1 MNPHD
6 RRVLH
11 ILALGLLLA
20 ASAALADVPPQAA
33 PQVVTL
39 RIRADLPPSDPP
51 IPRFITG
58 KFAEHLGSNIYNGM
72 CAQILRNPTFAE
84 FPFWNGSQDPDG
96 LPHLLAD
103 EAQIGDEVRRQA
115 LRLRWPEAET
125 RKLIESRQ
133 KAMAQW
139 WIRAS
144 DASGGYP
151 RTSPDTAELGGRAQ
165 RVEARAA
172 GQGIAQWTHLPLHR
186 TRNYQYQLT
195 VRSPDLLALA
205 LSIAPAD
212 HDDVA
217 SVQIKGISTTWATLS
232 GNLELPVDAP
242 ADAIYRI
249 ALTAPAPG
257 QFVVARLLLWP
268 ADHIN
273 GADPEI
279 VRMLKEAR
287 LPLLR
292 WPGGNFVSAYHWED
306 GVGPIEKRPTRPNLA
321 WGAVEPNLFGTDEF
335 MAFCRAVGAEPMI
348 CVNGGDGTPEEAARW
363 IEYCNGPSTSPMG
376 RRRAAD
382 GHPEPYNVRLW
393 EVGNE
398 LWGKWQVRWT
408 TPKGYADRYRQF
420 AETMLR
426 ADPKITLYAC
436 GAPVLSGKEW
446 NGALIAAG
454 VPSFARTTDHPLI
467 GGDLPSS
474 TDPLDVYRNFMA
486 VPDVLRDR
494 WAALRDTMRKAG
506 VRDPRLG
513 ISELQLFAHVQGG
526 RRRAA
531 AAAAGDGS
539 AKLTYQNLV
548 NPQTQ
553 AEAIYDTLMYHTV
566 VRLGGFVDF
575 VTHSA
580 VVNHGG
586 GLRKEFERVYAQ
598 PCYYAQAAFADFQ
611 NAMPLAVEV
620 GDAPMEHVPAIL
632 PDLTSAGVG
641 PDLAYGRISAVA
653 ARTAGG
659 ALLLSIVDRGTGS
672 APLRMNISLEG
683 FAATPEAQAWSLS
696 ADVPWAVN
704 TYESPRA
711 VEPVIKTLP
720 VVYGKAAT
728 LEGRPY
734 TVLRVRF
741 NPAK

>member
-11 ILALGLLLA
+11 VLALGLMLA
-20 ASAALADVPPQAA
+20 VSAALADAPPEA
-33 PQVVTL
+33 PLPVVTL
-39 RIRADLPPSDPP
+39 RIRADLPPAGPP

-72 CAQILRNPTFAE
+72 CAEILRNPTFAE

-96 LPHLLAD
+96 LPHMLAD

-115 LRLRWPEAET
+115 LRLRWPEAEA

-133 KAMAQW
+133 EAMAHW
-139 WIRAS
+139 WIRAA
-144 DASGGYP
+144 DANGGYP
-151 RTSPDTAELGGRAQ
+151 RTSPDTAEYGGRAQ

-172 GQGIAQWTHLPLHR
+172 GQGIAQWSHLPLHR
-186 TRNYQYQLT
+186 TRKYQYQLS
-195 VRSPDLLALA
+195 VRSPDLTALT
-205 LSIAPAD
+205 LSIAPAE
-212 HDDVA
+212 HDNVA
-217 SVQIKGISTTWATLS
+217 SVQIKGISGAWANLS
-232 GNLELPVDAP
+232 GDLQLPADAP

-249 ALTAPAPG
+249 ALTAPAAG
-257 QFVVARLLLWP
+257 QFVVSRLLLWP
-268 ADHIN
+268 ADHID
-273 GADPEI
+273 GADPDI
-279 VRMLKEAR
+279 VRMLKEAH

-292 WPGGNFVSAYHWED
+292 WPGGNFVSGYHWED

-335 MAFCRAVGAEPMI
+335 IAFCRAVGAEPMI

-363 IEYCNGPSTSPMG
+363 IEYCNGPSSSPMG
-376 RRRAAD
+376 GRRAAN
-382 GHPEPYNVRLW
+382 GHLEPHNVRLW

-420 AETMLR
+420 AEAMLR

-446 NGALIAAG
+446 NEALIAAG

-467 GGDLPSS
+467 GGDLPNS

-486 VPDVLRDR
+486 VPDVLHDR
-494 WAALRDTMRKAG
+494 WAALRDAMRKGG

-526 RRRAA
+526 RRRRGAPDA
-531 AAAAGDGS
+531 PDAS

-553 AEAIYDTLMYHTV
+553 AEAIYDTLMYHTA

-586 GLRKEFERVYAQ
+586 GLRKEYERVYAH

-611 NAMPLAVEV
+611 NATPIAVEV
-620 GDAPMEHVPAIL
+620 GEAPVEHVRAIL
-632 PDLTSAGVG
+632 PDLTSAGGG
-641 PDLAYGRISAVA
+641 PELAYGRISALA
-653 ARTAGG
+653 ARTADGG
-659 ALLLSIVDRGTGS
+659 LLLSIVDRGTGA
-672 APLRMNISLEG
+672 APLRMSVALQG
-683 FAATPEAQAWSLS
+683 FAAAPEAQAWSLV

-711 VEPVIKTLP
+711 VEPAIKTVP
-720 VVYGKAAT
+720 VADGKTAS
-728 LEGRPY
+728 LDVRPY

-741 NPAK
+741 DAGK

>member
-1 MNPHD
+1 MNPQD

-11 ILALGLLLA
+11 VLALSVLFA
-20 ASAALADVPPQAA
+20 ASPALADAPQEAA
-33 PQVVTL
+33 PAVVTL
-39 RIRADLPPSDPP
+39 RVRADLPPSGPP

-72 CAQILRNPTFAE
+72 CAEILRNPTFAE

-96 LPHLLAD
+96 LPHMLAD

-115 LRLRWPEAET
+115 LRQRWPEAEA

-133 KAMAQW
+133 EAMAHW
-139 WIRAS
+139 WIRAA
-144 DASGGYP
+144 DDKGGYP
-151 RTSPDTAELGGRAQ
+151 RTSADTGEYGGRAQ

-172 GQGIAQWTHLPLHR
+172 GQGIAQWTDLPLHR
-186 TRNYQYQLT
+186 TRKYQYQLT
-195 VRSPDLLALA
+195 VRSPDLTALT
-205 LSIAPAD
+205 LSFAPAE
-212 HDDVA
+212 HENVTSA
-217 SVQIKGISTTWATLS
+217 QIKGISGTWANLS
-232 GNLELPVDAP
+232 GDLQLPADAP
-242 ADAIYRI
+242 AEAIYRI
-249 ALTAPAPG
+249 AVTASAPG

-268 ADHIN
+268 SDHIA
-273 GADPEI
+273 GADPDI
-279 VRMLKEAR
+279 VRMLKESR

-292 WPGGNFVSAYHWED
+292 WPGGNFVSAYHFED
-306 GVGPIEKRPTRPNLA
+306 GIGPMEKRPTRPNVA

-335 MAFCRAVGAEPMI
+335 IAFCRAVGAEPMI

-363 IEYCNGPSTSPMG
+363 IEYCNGPISTPMG
-376 RRRAAD
+376 ALRAAN
-382 GHPEPYNVRLW
+382 GHSQPFNVRIW

-408 TPKGYADRYRQF
+408 TPKGYVDRYRQF
-420 AETMLR
+420 AEAMLR

-436 GAPVLSGKEW
+436 GAPVLSGREW
-446 NGALIAAG
+446 NEALIAAG

-486 VPDVLRDR
+486 VPDVLHDR
-494 WAALRDTMRKAG
+494 WAALRDAMRKG
-506 VRDPRLG
+506 GISDPRLG

-531 AAAAGDGS
+531 AVDGS
-539 AKLTYQNLV
+539 AKLTWQNLV

-553 AEAIYDTLMYHTV
+553 AEAIYDTLMYHTA

-580 VVNHGG
+580 LVNHGG
-586 GLRKEFERVYAQ
+586 GLRKEFERVYAH

-611 NAMPLAVEV
+611 NATPVAVEV
-620 GDAPMEHVPAIL
+620 AGDAPVERVAAIL
-632 PDLTSAGVG
+632 PDLTGAGVG
-641 PDLAYGRISAVA
+641 PELSYGRISALA
-653 ARTAGG
+653 ARAADGT
-659 ALLLSIVDRGTGS
+659 LLLSIVDRGTGS
-672 APLRMNISLEG
+672 APLRVNIGVDG
-683 FAATPEAQAWSLS
+683 FVAAPRAQVWSLT

-704 TYESPRA
+704 TIDAPRA
-711 VEPVIKTLP
+711 VEPAIKAIP
-720 VVYGKAAT
+720 VDGNSASIDI
-728 LEGRPY
+728 RPF

-741 NPAK
+741 MPKAP